1 MFNNAVDLIQKI
13 HLGEDSF
20 LELKEVRFA
29 GQKVAAPHKDSL
41 ADELAAF
48 ANSQG
53 GVCVLG
59 VDDARQVQ
67 GMALE
72 QLDAV
77 ETFVHQVCMDSVTP
91 PLMISIARMEL
102 PDAAGQPRPV
112 LKLDIPRSL
121 FVHRSPGGYLHRI
134 GSAKREMTP
143 DYLARLF
150 QQRSQARIIRFDEQP
165 VPGATLDDLADDLWQ
180 RFASPRVPDTREVL
194 LDKLAMAR
202 LDADGTL
209 RPTIA
214 GVLMA
219 SADPRRWLPNA
230 YIQAVAYRGTDIAPQ
245 GDALYQ
251 LDAQDISG
259 PLDAQVLAA
268 CHFVRKNMKVA
279 ASKDMGRRDLPQY
292 DMTAVFEAL
301 VNAVA
306 HRDYSIHGAKIRLR
320 MFADRLELYS
330 PGAIPNTM
338 TVESLPYRQAA
349 RNEAITSL
357 LAKSQV
363 PEADKEITGRSAM
376 MDKRGEGVQIILDQ
390 SERLSGKRPV
400 YRLVD
405 DSELLLVIPAAEPP
419 EAVDAGRILIRDSG

>member
-1 MFNNAVDLIQKI
+1 MFDNIAELIDKI
-13 HLGEDSF
+13 RLGEDSY

-29 GQKVAAPHKDSL
+29 GQRISAPHRESL

-48 ANSQG
+48 ANSRG

-59 VDDARQVQ
+59 VDDSREVLGIPLERLDLVEDFVRQIC
-67 GMALE
+67 
-72 QLDAV
+72 LD
-77 ETFVHQVCMDSVTP
+77 SITP
-91 PLMISIARMEL
+91 PLAPVIVRLSL
-102 PDAAGQPRPV
+102 PSTAGEQLPV
-112 LKLDIPRSL
+112 LKIDVTGSL
-121 FVHRSPGGYLHRI
+121 FVHKSPGGYLHRV
-134 GSAKREMTP
+134 GSAKREMAP

-180 RFASPRVPDTREVL
+180 RFASPRLQDSREVL

-202 LDADGTL
+202 PDADGTP

-214 GVLMA
+214 GVLLA
-219 SADPRRWLPNA
+219 SSDPRRWLPNA
-230 YIQAVAYRGTDIAPQ
+230 FIQAVAYRGTQVLPQ
-245 GDALYQ
+245 GDSAYQ
-251 LDAQDISG
+251 LDAQDITG

-268 CHFVRKNMKVA
+268 CHFVRKNMQVYA
-279 ASKDMGRRDLPQY
+279 TKDEGRHDLPQF
-292 DMTAVFEAL
+292 DMTAVFEAM

-320 MFADRLELYS
+320 MFADRLEIYS

-357 LAKSQV
+357 LAKCPV
-363 PEADKEITGRSAM
+363 PEADQAETGRSAM
-376 MDKRGEGVQIILDQ
+376 MDKRGEGVQLILGRTEQ
-390 SERLSGKRPV
+390 LSGKTPV
-400 YRLVD
+400 FRLID
-405 DSELLLVIPAAEPP
+405 ESELLLTIPAAGEG
-419 EAVDAGRILIRDSG
+419 V